1 MQDACNDYALQ
12 YSFFSKLNYRF
23 QEENQTIQMCIVL
36 QNVRGYVRMENNFN
50 YANFIFVLLV
60 KIQPFMVH
68 KMRMFVYRRY
78 VN

>member
-1 MQDACNDYALQ
+1 MQDACNDYASQ